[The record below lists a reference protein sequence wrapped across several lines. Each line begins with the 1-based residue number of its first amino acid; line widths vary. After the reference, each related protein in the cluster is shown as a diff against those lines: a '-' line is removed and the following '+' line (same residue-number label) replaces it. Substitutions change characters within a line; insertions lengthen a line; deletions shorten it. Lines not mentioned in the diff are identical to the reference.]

1 MFTELREKNTI
12 ISIDVEKAFDKAQHS
27 FLIKT
32 LGSVGIEGRFS
43 KIIQAIYEKNL

>member
-1 MFTELREKNTI
+1 
-12 ISIDVEKAFDKAQHS
+12 
-27 FLIKT
+27 LIKT